1 MLILALSSPPE
12 AGGRDCRLQIEIT
25 VRHESVAADIKDYAT
40 KKADRLVKYYDRIQ
54 SVRVVLDKDGGGMV
68 CEMIADVEHTRDL
81 VGRATDADVRAAID
95 LATDRLE
102 RQLAEHKD
110 RVRHRK
116 GRGPN
121 PHQPTRT

>member
-12 AGGRDCRLQIEIT
+12 AGRRDCRLQIEIS
-25 VRHESVAADIKDYAT
+25 VRHESVTTDIKDYAT
-40 KKADRLVKYYDRIQ
+40 KKVERLVKFYDRIQ
-54 SVRVVLDKDGGGMV
+54 SVQVVLDKDGGGMV

-81 VGRATDADVRAAID
+81 VGRAADADVRAAID

>member
-1 MLILALSSPPE
+1 
-12 AGGRDCRLQIEIT
+12 LQIEIT
-25 VRHESVAADIKDYAT
+25 VRHESVTADIKDYAT

-54 SVRVVLDKDGGGMV
+54 SVRVVLDKDGGSMV
-68 CEMIADVEHTRDL
+68 CEMIAAVEHTHDL

-110 RVRHRK
+110 RVRNRK

>member
-1 MLILALSSPPE
+1 
-12 AGGRDCRLQIEIT
+12 LQIEIT

>member
-1 MLILALSSPPE
+1 
-12 AGGRDCRLQIEIT
+12 LQIEIS
-25 VRHESVAADIKDYAT
+25 VRHASVAADIKDYAT
-40 KKADRLVKYYDRIQ
+40 KKADRLGKYYDRIQ

-68 CEMIADVEHTRDL
+68 CEMIVAVEHSHDL

-116 GRGPN
+116 GRGPH

>member
-1 MLILALSSPPE
+1 M
-12 AGGRDCRLQIEIT
+12 QIEIT
-25 VRHESVAADIKDYAT
+25 VRHESVTGDIKAYAT
-40 KKADRLVKYYDRIQ
+40 KKADRLGKFYDRIQ
-54 SVRVVLDKDGGGMV
+54 AVRVVLDKDGGGMV
-68 CEMIADVEHTRDL
+68 CEMIAGVEHTRDL

-110 RVRHRK
+110 RVRNRK

-121 PHQPTRT
+121 PHQPTRI

>member
-1 MLILALSSPPE
+1 M
-12 AGGRDCRLQIEIT
+12 QIEIT
-25 VRHESVAADIKDYAT
+25 ARHESVTGDIKNYAT
-40 KKADRLVKYYDRIQ
+40 RKAERLVKYYDRIQ
-54 SVRVVLDKDGGGMV
+54 SVRVVLDKDGGSMV
-68 CEMIADVEHTRDL
+68 CEMIAAVEHSHDL

-102 RQLAEHKD
+102 RQLAAHKD
-110 RVRHRK
+110 RVRNRK

>member
-1 MLILALSSPPE
+1 M
-12 AGGRDCRLQIEIT
+12 QIETT
-25 VRHESVAADIKDYAT
+25 VRHESVTADIKEYAT
-40 KKADRLVKYYDRIQ
+40 KKANRLVKFYDRIQ
-54 SVRVVLDKDGGGMV
+54 SVHIVLDKDGGGMV
-68 CEMIADVEHTRDL
+68 CEMIADVEHRRDL

-110 RVRHRK
+110 RVRNRK